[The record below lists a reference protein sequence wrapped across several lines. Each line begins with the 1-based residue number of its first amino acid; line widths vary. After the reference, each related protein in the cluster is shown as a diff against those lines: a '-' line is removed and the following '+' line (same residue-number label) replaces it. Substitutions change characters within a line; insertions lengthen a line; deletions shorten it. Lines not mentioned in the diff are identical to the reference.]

1 LITRVE
7 ATNFRCLKSVS
18 QPLRSFQ
25 VLVGPNSSGK
35 SAFIDV
41 IDFLSDM
48 VSSGLSHAVG
58 WRTEN
63 FHDLIWGRCGSSLT
77 LAIEAQMPAAE
88 NAAKDARTIRYEIR
102 IALDAA
108 TDQLVI
114 EWERLTVRND
124 SGQQQPVLVRQAR
137 RANFWDE
144 ADPGIY
150 EGGGSYD
157 LEGGGDYDLEGGGT
171 YNFELSSNYPGLA
184 NLPDDRTKFPA
195 AVWLKELLQGGVQ
208 LVDLDNDYLGGA
220 SPPGQGQPR
229 VYDGQS
235 LARTVLQVSDSSAEN
250 YHAWLKHIQT
260 ALPDVESIRT
270 VLRPEDR
277 HRYLMVRYKNGIE
290 VPSWM
295 LSGGTLR
302 LLALTLLAYIPTF
315 RGVYLIE
322 EPEIGVHPT
331 AIETI
336 VQSLSSVYSGQV
348 ILTSHSPILLSLP
361 EPRDLLCFQR
371 TDEGTVIIPGDQHPL
386 LQDWRSGVSIGDLFA
401 AGVLG

>member
-1 LITRVE
+1 MITRVE

-18 QPLRSFQ
+18 QTLRPFQ

-35 SAFIDV
+35 SAFLDA
-41 IDFLSDM
+41 IDFLSDI
-48 VSSGLSHAVG
+48 VSSGLNQAVE

-63 FHDLIWGRCGSSLT
+63 FHDLVWGRGGDSIT
-77 LAIEAQMPAAE
+77 LAIEAQMPEAVRAAE
-88 NAAKDARTIRYEIR
+88 DARTIRYGIR
-102 IALDAA
+102 IRLDGD

-114 EWERLTVRND
+114 DRERLITRSD
-124 SGQQQPVLVRQAR
+124 AGQERPVLLREAR
-137 RANFWDE
+137 RASFWDE
-144 ADPGIY
+144 TGAGMY
-150 EGGGSYD
+150 NLGGGALYDLDGGMYD
-157 LEGGGDYDLEGGGT
+157 LERAGM
-171 YNFELSSNYPGLA
+171 YNFELSSSYPGLA

-195 AVWLKELLQGGVQ
+195 AVWLKELMQGGVQ
-208 LVDLDNDYLGGA
+208 LVDLRNDYLGGA

-229 VYDGQS
+229 VYDGRN
-235 LARTVLQVSDSSAEN
+235 LARNVLQLSDSSDED
-250 YHAWLKHIQT
+250 YQAWLRHIQT
-260 ALPDVESIRT
+260 ALPDVEAIRT

-277 HRYLMVRYKNGIE
+277 HRYLMVRYRNGIE

-302 LLALTLLAYIPTF
+302 LLALTLLAYIPNF

-322 EPEIGVHPT
+322 EPEIGLHPT

-336 VQSLSSVYSGQV
+336 VQSLSSVYSGQ
-348 ILTSHSPILLSLP
+348 SHSPILLSLP

-371 TDEGTVIIPGDQHPL
+371 TDQGTEIIPGDRHPL
-386 LQDWRSGVSIGDLFA
+386 LQDWRSGVSISDLFA